1 MLDDRICAE
10 RITTNPYMK
19 PGQKLKHS
27 KHARVLGSEKNTRFG
42 KHIQYRIR
50 RREQKGISYNE
61 DCEHPQ
67 P

>member
-1 MLDDRICAE
+1 MLDDRICAG

-42 KHIQYRIR
+42 KHIQHRIG

-61 DCEHPQ
+61 DWEHLQ